1 MGCSSERH
9 VRATLRAIAMAALTS
24 AIAACSTASLP
35 PPPMANYAREAK
47 ERFLVFFTS
56 EDATLTE
63 DARAVVAE
71 AAAEVQGRSPRGI
84 IVYGFAD
91 TIGPTPANV
100 RLSRERARAVADAMV
115 QAGVSSA
122 LISARG
128 LGETSTIAPP
138 SDLNPEGRRAEI
150 VLLR

>member
-1 MGCSSERH
+1 
-9 VRATLRAIAMAALTS
+9 
-24 AIAACSTASLP
+24 
-35 PPPMANYAREAK
+35 MANYGREAK

-56 EDATLTE
+56 ENATLTE

-71 AAAEVQGRSPRGI
+71 AAAEVQAISPRAI

-91 TIGPTPANV
+91 TIGPAPANV
-100 RLSRERARAVADAMV
+100 RLSHERARAVAEAMV
-115 QAGVSSA
+115 EAGVSRD
-122 LISARG
+122 LISTRG

-150 VLLR
+150 VVVR